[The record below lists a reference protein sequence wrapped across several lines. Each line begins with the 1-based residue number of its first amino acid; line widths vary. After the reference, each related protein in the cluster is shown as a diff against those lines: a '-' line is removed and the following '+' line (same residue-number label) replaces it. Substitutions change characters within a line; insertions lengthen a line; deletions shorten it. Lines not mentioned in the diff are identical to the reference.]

1 MLSAGVKDLKNN
13 LSKYLHRV
21 KKGEDLLITER
32 GKVIARITP
41 ENHKKTSL
49 LETLRPLIRSGLL
62 TMPSRKLN
70 KDIPSPIELPGKPV
84 SEIALEA
91 RR

>member
-41 ENHKKTSL
+41 ENNKTSL
-49 LETLRPLIRSGLL
+49 LETLRPLITEGLL

-70 KDIPSPIELPGKPV
+70 KDIPSPVELPGKPV